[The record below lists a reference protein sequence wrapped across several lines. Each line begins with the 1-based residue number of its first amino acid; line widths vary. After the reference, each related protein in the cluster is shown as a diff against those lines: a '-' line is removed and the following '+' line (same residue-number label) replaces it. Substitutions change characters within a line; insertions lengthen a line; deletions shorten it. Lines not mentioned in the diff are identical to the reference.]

1 MIIVWFSVSI
11 SLESI
16 FVISNVQKIDKLV
29 SEVTCVL
36 YNIDKKYK
44 FNIFQ
49 KDFVKKI
56 RPKVCF
62 MDVNSIVA
70 GEFKVLASLQKNS
83 EMK

>member
-1 MIIVWFSVSI
+1 MLFPI
-11 SLESI
+11 SR
-16 FVISNVQKIDKLV
+16 KLINLFLKLPV
-29 SEVTCVL
+29 YCRIL
-36 YNIDKKYK
+36 IKKYK

-49 KDFVKKI
+49 TDFVKKI

-70 GEFKVLASLQKNS
+70 GEFNVLASLQKNS

>member
-1 MIIVWFSVSI
+1 MYLYLLSQFLLFPVSRKLINFFLKLPVYCIILI
-11 SLESI
+11 
-16 FVISNVQKIDKLV
+16 
-29 SEVTCVL
+29 
-36 YNIDKKYK
+36 KKYK

-56 RPKVCF
+56 LPKVCF
-62 MDVNSIVA
+62 MDVNRIVA